1 MRDYDLNIAGQAQLI
16 LKSAGGSLAK
26 TAIHAAFVNY
36 KEIAKEQGDASL
48 GAVAYDLQKSK
59 FGMQIFDSFTFN
71 CTSANPVIYTSSPE
85 FGGANVVISASFT
98 FETALIEVNQTKN
111 IVKTSIAGKNGT
123 VKEYMS
129 DGDFI
134 INLKGVIVGEVAN
147 QRPSVIYLDKFM
159 EYLRAP
165 SALPVTCTFLNEFNI
180 NSVII
185 ESYRY
190 SQREGA
196 RNVIDI
202 DINMISDSPIQLSV
216 STEQKDIF
224 SNRKPYSAPTSMF

>member
-1 MRDYDLNIAGQAQLI
+1 MNTYKPNVTGLSELI
-16 LKSAGGSLAK
+16 LKSQGGAVAK
-26 TAIHAAFVNY
+26 TLIHKSFVNY
-36 KEIAKEQGDASL
+36 KEIVKEQGDASL

-71 CTSANPVIYTSSPE
+71 CTSANPVIYTSTPE
-85 FGGANVVISASFT
+85 FGSANIVISAPFT

-147 QRPSVIYLDKFM
+147 QRPDVFYLDKFM

-165 SALPVTCTFLNEFNI
+165 LALPVTCTFLNEFNI

-190 SQREGA
+190 GQREGA
-196 RNVIDI
+196 RNIIDI
-202 DINMISDSPIQLSV
+202 EINMISDTAIVLST
-216 STEQKDIF
+216 SKSQKDIF
-224 SNRKPYSAPTSMF
+224 TQRVPYVQRASF

>member
-1 MRDYDLNIAGQAQLI
+1 MNTYKPNVTGLAELI
-16 LKSAGGSLAK
+16 LKSQGGAVAK
-26 TAIHAAFVNY
+26 TLIHKSFVNY
-36 KEIAKEQGDASL
+36 KEVRNEQGDASL

-85 FGGANVVISASFT
+85 FGGVNVVISAPFT

-134 INLKGVIVGEVAN
+134 INLKGVIVGEIAN
-147 QRPSVIYLDKFM
+147 QRPAVFYLDKFM

-165 SALPVTCTFLNEFNI
+165 LALPVTCTFLNEFNI

-185 ESYRY
+185 ESYKY
-190 SQREGA
+190 GQREGA
-196 RNVIDI
+196 RNIIDI
-202 DINMISDSPIQLSV
+202 EINMISDTAIVLST
-216 STEQKDIF
+216 SKSQKDIF
-224 SNRKPYSAPTSMF
+224 TPRAPYVQRASF